1 MPRANDGN
9 EIFKYLNTVYKF
21 TPKTSG
27 GASTTVATTYA
38 RDAATIVLT
47 SGTNVSAND
56 YLFVSGDGGKELI
69 EVASLATATVTP
81 VWPPFFGQTAGATVV
96 EYQRTSINHIAESGV
111 TFGGSQ
117 SSTKINAAT
126 SRVAVATLTGAA
138 DFTFSIPLLALNGPN
153 LQTAFG
159 APEVEIGAGTSGDAY
174 RSGVNGTNVGTESD
188 AVYRLVGQD
197 FGSKT
202 IILDLLGAQVV
213 VSVSTTVGGT
223 TPAGITISGSC
234 NGYIISSYT

>member
-9 EIFKYLNTVYKF
+9 ELFKYLNTVYKF
-21 TPKTSG
+21 TPKSG

-38 RDAATIVLT
+38 SDAATIVLA
-47 SGTNVSAND
+47 SGTGVAGGD
-56 YLFVSGDGGKELI
+56 FLYISGDGGKELV

-81 VWPPFFGQTAGATVV
+81 VWPPYFGQTSGATVV
-96 EYQRTSINHIAESGV
+96 EYERKSINHIAEGGV
-111 TFGGSQ
+111 TFGGTQ

-126 SRVAVATLTGAA
+126 SRVALATLTGAA
-138 DFTFSIPLLALNGPN
+138 DFTFSIPMLALNGPN

-188 AVYRLVGQD
+188 ACYRLVGED
-197 FGSKT
+197 FGGNT
-202 IILDLLGAQVV
+202 IVLDILGAQAVIN
-213 VSVSTTVGGT
+213 VSTTVGGT
-223 TPAGITISGSC
+223 TPAGVTLSGSC
-234 NGYIISSYT
+234 NGYIISTYA